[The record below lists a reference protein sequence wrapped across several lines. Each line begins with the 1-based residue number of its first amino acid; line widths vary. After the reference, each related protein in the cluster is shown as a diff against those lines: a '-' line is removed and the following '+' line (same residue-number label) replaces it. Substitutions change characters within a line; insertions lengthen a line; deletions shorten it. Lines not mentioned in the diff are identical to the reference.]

1 MKLYFLFFIILFNS
15 EDLRKMRQY
24 FNHMSKSEDVTI
36 LMMEVSTNSQT
47 ISEPLKMAYYAASEM
62 ASAQYKFSPIA
73 KINTF
78 NSGKKKL
85 DKAALADPTNIEIRY
100 IRYAIQ
106 CNAPSFLGYNKSIKE
121 DRELIFKNLS
131 TLKTKDVDLFSHI
144 CAYLFTREKLTEA
157 EKKQLNG

>member
-36 LMMEVSTNSQT
+36 RMMEVSTNSQT